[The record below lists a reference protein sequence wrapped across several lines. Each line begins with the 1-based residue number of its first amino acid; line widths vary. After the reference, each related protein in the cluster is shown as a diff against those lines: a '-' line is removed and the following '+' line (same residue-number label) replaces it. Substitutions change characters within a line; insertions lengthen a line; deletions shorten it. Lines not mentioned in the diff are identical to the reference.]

1 MEKLD
6 MFSGYEKLVKPTLA
20 PPPQEDSYELFGG
33 SDEDVADVPPTP
45 AQQVQAP
52 PAAAAMS
59 EEDMTKIALKVA
71 ELLKAGKEE

>member
-20 PPPQEDSYELFGG
+20 PPVQEDSYELFGG
-33 SDEDVADVPPTP
+33 SDEDVADVPPIP

-52 PAAAAMS
+52 PAAATMS
-59 EEDMTKIALKVA
+59 EDDMTKIALKVA

>member
-20 PPPQEDSYELFGG
+20 PPQQEDSYELFGG
-33 SDEDVADVPPTP
+33 SDEDVHDVPPTT
-45 AQQVQAP
+45 QQVQAP
-52 PAAAAMS
+52 PANAGMS
-59 EEDMTKIALKVA
+59 EDDMNKIALKVA

>member
-20 PPPQEDSYELFGG
+20 PPVQEDSYELFGG

-52 PAAAAMS
+52 PVAAMS
-59 EEDMTKIALKVA
+59 EDDMNKIALKVA